1 MQRNNKR
8 IRIIAFIIGVRIALT
23 PICIVA
29 QSAAKP
35 IVYELG
41 ASMTDLLLKQQA
53 YEGSSPA
60 ELEGMRQGIEQQLA
74 ETPISVTL
82 NSDGT
87 MILLADSTSQS
98 FQYRKVGLKLQ
109 AKNSQTGEYI
119 ELGFFSKDGSTLT
132 IMQRYILDRDEQPK

>member
-1 MQRNNKR
+1 MKKIMGINVMTSL
-8 IRIIAFIIGVRIALT
+8 ILVFIALA
-23 PICIVA
+23 PIVVHA
-29 QSAAKP
+29 QSLAKP

-87 MILLADSTSQS
+87 MILLADSKSQS
-98 FQYRKVGLKLQ
+98 FEYRKVGLKLQ

-119 ELGFFSKDGSTLT
+119 EIGFFSKDGRTLT
-132 IMQRYILDRDEQPK
+132 VMQKYILDRD